1 MVEVPAQNN
10 VCIIWDVVV
19 WESGG
24 KERAHRVECIIVLA
38 GVVNVYDDERLVEH
52 FDLNASDVKGGE
64 GEVRVGVGGDIIIN
78 KDEGAGC
85 GRVVINE
92 DVRVEWSPRGG
103 SPGVSGTNPGFLN

>member
-24 KERAHRVECIIVLA
+24 KEHAHRVECIIVLA
-38 GVVNVYDDERLVEH
+38 GIVNIYDDERLVEH

-64 GEVRVGVGGDIIIN
+64 GEVCVGVRGDIIIN

-85 GRVVINE
+85 GGAVVNE